1 TLPVVGGV
9 LFLVFGVN
17 RVSRKAAGKE
27 LVRRTIGPRFPELSR
42 FEVFVADPTIPMHDR
57 LMRLSNEINPMKP
70 TIGNRVDI
78 LDDTNRTLAL
88 IEKAID
94 SARETLHLE
103 YYIWQPDQTGTRLR
117 DRLIKKAN
125 QGVKI

>member
-1 TLPVVGGV
+1 
-9 LFLVFGVN
+9 
-17 RVSRKAAGKE
+17 
-27 LVRRTIGPRFPELSR
+27 
-42 FEVFVADPTIPMHDR
+42 VADPTIPMHDR

-125 QGVKI
+125 QGVKIRFLYDGVGSLWLNRRFLQPMRDAGIQVASFIPGRSFLQRWSINL